1 MSFKRSLS
9 VSSVSHDDNSN
20 KIRRR
25 IKNTSISSVC
35 QVCGDKASIMNYGAL
50 SCQSCKTF
58 FRRNGFHPENVRPC
72 FFNKSCEINITTRR
86 NCTACRFAKCLS
98 TGMSPVLIRKE
109 IQQNKKDILP
119 TNPTTH
125 ALILDQSHNDPSCVS
140 KNEWILLSNVIHA
153 HDTSSAIPQIR
164 RTIENLNAPFSL
176 HVSYSVSNVVEVI
189 LRMYTSM
196 GSFISSS
203 PDFRI
208 LTINEQCSLFER
220 NLHGIIALCS
230 ALYFRTTRIID
241 TPKCLEKFTLV
252 YGSEIILQAKCI
264 NDQLDSDLTVIKL
277 MLIILAFSSNCFIVL
292 EKEKPQIDSLLNGTF
307 RLFGSQNVYIE
318 LLWKY
323 LIYRYG
329 YYDSVIRFNR
339 LIRVVLSLIKY
350 SASVYTTNEFY
361 YHLVNEV
368 LAQIKQSFATN
379 QNMQKPLW
387 GKT

>member
-1 MSFKRSLS
+1 
-9 VSSVSHDDNSN
+9 
-20 KIRRR
+20 
-25 IKNTSISSVC
+25 
-35 QVCGDKASIMNYGAL
+35 
-50 SCQSCKTF
+50 
-58 FRRNGFHPENVRPC
+58 
-72 FFNKSCEINITTRR
+72 
-86 NCTACRFAKCLS
+86 
-98 TGMSPVLIRKE
+98 
-109 IQQNKKDILP
+109 
-119 TNPTTH
+119 PTTH

-277 MLIILAFSSNCFIVL
+277 MLIILAFSSNCFIVH

-329 YYDSVIRFNR
+329 YYDSVIRYNR

-361 YHLVNEV
+361 YHLVNEI

-379 QNMQKPLW
+379 QNMQKLLW